1 MDIYWKALGALL
13 IAVVLGM
20 ILDRDMSLLLSLAV
34 CAMGTAV
41 VIQYLQP
48 VLSTLGQME
57 QLARFQGNNY
67 QILIK
72 ILGISVV
79 SEIAGM
85 ICTEAGAG
93 SMGKLLKI
101 LTKVVIL
108 WIALPVFQAVLTLLQ
123 QILGEL

>member
-57 QLARFQGNNY
+57 QLAKFQGNNF

-72 ILGISVV
+72 VLGISLV